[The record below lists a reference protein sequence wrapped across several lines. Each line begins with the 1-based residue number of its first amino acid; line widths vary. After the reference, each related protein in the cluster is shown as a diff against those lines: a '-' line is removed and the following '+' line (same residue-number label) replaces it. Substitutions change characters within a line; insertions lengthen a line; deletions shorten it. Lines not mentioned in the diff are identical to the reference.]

1 MKEHP
6 LFQLQDQPWKAPG
19 MRGLGRSRAAGKG
32 EGLETC
38 QEERGPEQQGE
49 GVKQDPEERGRR
61 GGGERGGG
69 EGGRVTSELFPHC
82 QWMEDSA
89 LFRHLKTE

>member
-61 GGGERGGG
+61 WGG
-69 EGGRVTSELFPHC
+69 EGGRVTPDLFPHC
-82 QWMEDSA
+82 QWTEDSV
-89 LFRHLKTE
+89 LL